1 MELFEAIHNR
11 QTQGKVKP
19 DALPREVIERLLSA
33 AVQAPNHYKVRPW
46 RFVVLTGEGR
56 NKLGDVMAA
65 SQSDRKPDLPQEAL
79 DKTRGL
85 PLRAPA
91 VIAVGVDKPS
101 EEKVLEVEN
110 ISAAS
115 AACQNILLAAHGLGL
130 GAIWRTGEWARDAK
144 VKEFLGFAPDQHIVG
159 FIYVGVPEFTPEPHL
174 RPSFEDRTVWM
185 DK

>member
-1 MELFEAIHNR
+1 MELFEAIHTR

-19 DALPREVIERLLSA
+19 DVLPREVIEKLLSA
-33 AVQAPNHYKVRPW
+33 AAQAPNHYKVRPW

-56 NKLGDVMAA
+56 NRLGDVMAA

-79 DKTRGL
+79 DKTRAL

-91 VIAVGVDKPS
+91 VIAVGVDKPT
-101 EEKVLEVEN
+101 EEKVLEIEN
-110 ISAAS
+110 IGAVA

-130 GAIWRTGEWARDAK
+130 GAIWRSGEWARDDR
-144 VKEFLGFAPDQHIVG
+144 VKEFLGFAPDQHLLG
-159 FIYVGVPEFTPEPHL
+159 FIYVGYPEFSPEPHQ

-185 DK
+185 E